1 MPGRPI
7 VLACAAAA
15 LLAAA
20 PAPAQSNS
28 DPDAQWGAHGGVV
41 TGPDSGGAHPS
52 FGLHW
57 RPRLTGALGLEVSA
71 GYERLRWS
79 GASGT
84 VDADHVPV
92 EGSLLF
98 FFFSTHRV
106 QPYLLGGIGYHWVNP
121 YVANPPAG
129 TTYPSQN
136 LFALHAGAGI
146 DVRAGEKLSFW
157 VDGRWTFLD
166 VAAVKDLGLTS
177 GTLRVTAGVN
187 VAF

>member
-7 VLACAAAA
+7 VLACAATA

-20 PAPAQSNS
+20 SVAAQSNS
-28 DPDAQWGAHGGVV
+28 DPDAQWGAHVGVV
-41 TGPDSGGAHPS
+41 TGPDADGAHPS

-71 GYERLRWS
+71 GYERLSWS

-98 FFFSTHRV
+98 FFFSTRRV

-121 YVANPPAG
+121 YGGNPPAG
-129 TTYPSQN
+129 ATYQSQN
-136 LFALHAGAGI
+136 LFALQCGGGV
-146 DVRAGEKLSFW
+146 DVRAGGKLSLW

-166 VAAVKDLGLTS
+166 VAAVKNLGLTS
-177 GTLRVTAGVN
+177 GTLRVAAGVN

>member
-7 VLACAAAA
+7 VLACAATA

-20 PAPAQSNS
+20 SVAAQSNS
-28 DPDAQWGAHGGVV
+28 DPDAQWGAHVGVV
-41 TGPDSGGAHPS
+41 TGPDVDGAHPS

-71 GYERLRWS
+71 GYERLSWS

-98 FFFSTHRV
+98 FFFSTRRV

-121 YVANPPAG
+121 YGGNPPAG
-129 TTYPSQN
+129 ATYQSQN
-136 LFALHAGAGI
+136 LFALQCGGGV
-146 DVRAGEKLSFW
+146 DVRAGGKLSLW

-177 GTLRVTAGVN
+177 GTLRVAAGVN